1 MKLQSKEGS
10 CQNIRILIDNLY
22 PYKTLPDVTQEEL
35 STPLKLPDFSLPE
48 PELGEKS
55 SSSSSLSSSSSS
67 SSSRSSCSTS
77 DMNSRNIEPEH
88 EDLDMRIKRDFA
100 HLMDDQDETSGQTT
114 PERGAQITW
123 KFHQTKV
130 LDVYLAP

>member
-1 MKLQSKEGS
+1 MPAL
-10 CQNIRILIDNLY
+10 
-22 PYKTLPDVTQEEL
+22 EL
-35 STPLKLPDFSLPE
+35 SEKSSPSSPLS
-48 PELGEKS
+48 S
-55 SSSSSLSSSSSS
+55 SSSSSLS
-67 SSSRSSCSTS
+67 RSSCSTP
-77 DMNSRNIEPEH
+77 DMNSRNIEPKH
-88 EDLDMRIKRDFA
+88 EDLDLRIKRNFA